1 MNKRTKREVESSCEY
16 ILPDYMG
23 DIKKILTSRAECV
36 PAGKFSSDNGVEI
49 TGAVEYEIL
58 YADSENRLTAITA
71 SSDYSVT
78 VPASAETYVDCS
90 QQSRVASLNIRITGP
105 RKISLKSAVEVS
117 ATVTSTAASEVGGD
131 AFGMDREPEHTTR
144 VINAENSIY
153 GKSIEREYAEEG
165 DRLRDVAVEDVEII
179 SSSGRVRV
187 FETRAVD
194 GGVEIKGELVIVAI
208 VRTPEQPPFAIRRSI
223 PFEEKVDI
231 DGALKDMQAMAD
243 GYVTSVVCGVGEDGE
258 DTVITVNAIVE
269 FEACVV
275 ENESVSVITDAYV
288 MDAET
293 VNKYS
298 ELEYTTLGAC
308 QINEIVVNDKVSREI
323 VGCADA
329 RDILALN
336 AEIRSSSAELSSSGV
351 EFKGEIGISGVACE
365 INVDGSVA
373 YIPVKF
379 TIPFTQNVN
388 INCQMPLNSCVEYS
402 LQPVLCDGSF
412 DSDDMHVRCILKTQI
427 KLVNAASVMRL
438 SECNI
443 GAGEVSVPS
452 LSRITVYYPDASD
465 TLFAVAKKFH
475 TTTAKLCC
483 DNAIEST
490 AAAVDSADS
499 LAGVKKLIIR

>member
-208 VRTPEQPPFAIRRSI
+208 VRNPERPPFAIRRSI

-258 DTVITVNAIVE
+258 DTVITVNVLP
-269 FEACVV
+269 
-275 ENESVSVITDAYV
+275 NLRHVS
-288 MDAET
+288 
-293 VNKYS
+293 
-298 ELEYTTLGAC
+298 
-308 QINEIVVNDKVSREI
+308 
-323 VGCADA
+323 
-329 RDILALN
+329 
-336 AEIRSSSAELSSSGV
+336 
-351 EFKGEIGISGVACE
+351 
-365 INVDGSVA
+365 
-373 YIPVKF
+373 
-379 TIPFTQNVN
+379 
-388 INCQMPLNSCVEYS
+388 
-402 LQPVLCDGSF
+402 
-412 DSDDMHVRCILKTQI
+412 LK
-427 KLVNAASVMRL
+427 MR
-438 SECNI
+438 
-443 GAGEVSVPS
+443 A
-452 LSRITVYYPDASD
+452 
-465 TLFAVAKKFH
+465 
-475 TTTAKLCC
+475 
-483 DNAIEST
+483 
-490 AAAVDSADS
+490 
-499 LAGVKKLIIR
+499 